1 MVQNWFS
8 YPNPAPGEEVVICGI
23 SGLFPKSDNII
34 ELKHNLYNGI
44 NLISE
49 DNSASNPDIPK
60 YMGRVNANVLSEFD
74 NKFFN
79 IPDEQIYSM
88 DPMTRVH
95 LEKAYEAIIDA
106 GLNPDDLRGTK
117 TGVYTAS
124 SFSEAD
130 YDWINSPAN
139 VDGYGAIGTS
149 IKGMLANRISQ
160 WLDLHGPSYNVDTAC
175 SSFLYAVEHAYRDL
189 RAGFV
194 DCALVGTA
202 NLCMSE
208 MTTLQFVH
216 LGLLSKEGACR
227 TFDEK
232 ANGYVRSETIGCV
245 VLMRAKDAK
254 RIYSYI
260 VHSKT
265 NCDGYKPQGIT
276 FPSAEG
282 QHKLL
287 SEFYNEITI
296 LPKDINYV
304 ECHGTGTKVGDV
316 EECISVEK
324 IFCKDRKSPLK
335 IGSVKSNLGHSEP
348 SSGLCSIAKCILS
361 MESGL
366 IPPNLHYN
374 NPKKEIQG
382 ITENKMEVVDKI
394 TPLDGDYMAVSGFGF
409 GGANAHLLLRRFE
422 KMKKNNGYPSDD
434 LPRLVCVSGRTQDAV
449 NTIIHDLQ
457 KRSIDVEHVRLYH
470 EVYRKNIKNHE
481 YRGYV
486 LLQKSEPRNIGHAT
500 KFIKNLATPAI
511 CYVFTGVGSQWAGMG
526 ITLMQIPKFAATMH
540 KLNKYLDPLCVNIVK
555 IITDTNPKVFDN
567 PLYAILGTTAIQIGL
582 VDVLNAIGI
591 EADHMIG
598 YSTGEF
604 ACAYADNC
612 LTAEQTIL
620 AAYYRGLTLFDSKM
634 IGKSM
639 AMRDVNSNELLNDY
653 TTEIDRDEHINKR
666 NRMENSGLVGSGLLK
681 ELRKLIPNPKSKS
694 KKWISKTES
703 TNMKNNENHELFILE
718 ISPANSL
725 VDLLK
730 DVIDKENVLIGSLM
744 QKNDYDL
751 NTFFNIIGNLY
762 TKGFNPQLAT
772 LYPEVQFPVSCGTPM
787 IGHTVKWDHSRKW
800 PVPKEGFSWV
810 DTSLEKTILIDVTK
824 PTYEYLTGHIVD
836 GRNLFPATGYLVL
849 MWNALSEIEGELLE
863 NIAVEFDDVKFLR
876 ATNIPKKNTLT
887 FSMMIQKGTG
897 NFEILESDSVVVT
910 GRLKRLP
917 HNSKELLKLPEVKP
931 IVNDTDKL
939 PLNSR
944 DIYKEL
950 RLRGYNYQNEFK
962 GIISTDNSGFVGQI
976 QWKPSM
982 WTAFMD
988 NMLQLQ
994 ILQED
999 ARFLYVP
1006 TSIRKLTIYPH
1017 EHFQHIQ
1024 EHEDGGQSITVTNYK
1039 EYKVLQGGGI
1049 QIEDLMAT
1057 SINRRK
1063 PLAEAVLEKQE
1074 FVPLINCISQKYTV
1088 VDAMRIFFQIGL
1100 ENNPSV
1106 KVKVVEV
1113 DNEVNDIL
1121 APVIFEVLS
1130 DLPLIQPDITV
1141 LSSRSFQL
1149 PNNCQVSNKPLE
1161 TESKADYIVTYDLI
1175 NNPNVSIQFNI
1186 KTS

>member
-1 MVQNWFS
+1 
-8 YPNPAPGEEVVICGI
+8 
-23 SGLFPKSDNII
+23 
-34 ELKHNLYNGI
+34 
-44 NLISE
+44 
-49 DNSASNPDIPK
+49 
-60 YMGRVNANVLSEFD
+60 
-74 NKFFN
+74 
-79 IPDEQIYSM
+79 
-88 DPMTRVH
+88 
-95 LEKAYEAIIDA
+95 
-106 GLNPDDLRGTK
+106 
-117 TGVYTAS
+117 
-124 SFSEAD
+124 
-130 YDWINSPAN
+130 
-139 VDGYGAIGTS
+139 
-149 IKGMLANRISQ
+149 
-160 WLDLHGPSYNVDTAC
+160 
-175 SSFLYAVEHAYRDL
+175 
-189 RAGFV
+189 
-194 DCALVGTA
+194 
-202 NLCMSE
+202 
-208 MTTLQFVH
+208 
-216 LGLLSKEGACR
+216 
-227 TFDEK
+227 
-232 ANGYVRSETIGCV
+232 
-245 VLMRAKDAK
+245 
-254 RIYSYI
+254 
-260 VHSKT
+260 
-265 NCDGYKPQGIT
+265 
-276 FPSAEG
+276 
-282 QHKLL
+282 
-287 SEFYNEITI
+287 
-296 LPKDINYV
+296 
-304 ECHGTGTKVGDV
+304 
-316 EECISVEK
+316 
-324 IFCKDRKSPLK
+324 
-335 IGSVKSNLGHSEP
+335 
-348 SSGLCSIAKCILS
+348 
-361 MESGL
+361 
-366 IPPNLHYN
+366 
-374 NPKKEIQG
+374 
-382 ITENKMEVVDKI
+382 
-394 TPLDGDYMAVSGFGF
+394 
-409 GGANAHLLLRRFE
+409 
-422 KMKKNNGYPSDD
+422 
-434 LPRLVCVSGRTQDAV
+434 
-449 NTIIHDLQ
+449 
-457 KRSIDVEHVRLYH
+457 
-470 EVYRKNIKNHE
+470 
-481 YRGYV
+481 
-486 LLQKSEPRNIGHAT
+486 
-500 KFIKNLATPAI
+500 
-511 CYVFTGVGSQWAGMG
+511 MG

-540 KLNKYLDPLCVNIVK
+540 KLNKYLDPLCVDIVK

-591 EADHMIG
+591 KADHMIG

-604 ACAYADNC
+604 ACAYSDNC

-639 AMRDVNSNELLNDY
+639 AVTDLNSNELLNDY
-653 TTEIDRDEHINKR
+653 TTETNSDEHINKR
-666 NRMENSGLVGSGLLK
+666 NSMGISGLVEPGLLK

-694 KKWISKTES
+694 NKWITKRES
-703 TNMKNNENHELFILE
+703 TNMKNNANDELFILE
-718 ISPANSL
+718 ISPDNSL

-730 DVIDKENVLIGSLM
+730 DVIDKKNVFIGSL
-744 QKNDYDL
+744 
-751 NTFFNIIGNLY
+751 ILY

-787 IGHTVKWDHSRKW
+787 IGHTVKWEHSRKW

-824 PTYEYLTGHIVD
+824 PTYEYLTGHVVD

-863 NIAVEFDDVKFLR
+863 NIAVEFEDVKFLR

-887 FSMMIQKGTG
+887 FGMMIQKGTG

-976 QWKPSM
+976 QWKPNM

-999 ARFLYVP
+999 ARYLYVP

-1024 EHEDGGQSITVTNYK
+1024 EHEDGRQSITVTNYK

-1049 QIEDLMAT
+1049 QIEGLMAT

-1063 PLAEAVLEKQE
+1063 PLAESVLEKQE

-1161 TESKADYIVTYDLI
+1161 TESKADYIVTYDLL
-1175 NNPNVSIQFNI
+1175 NNPNKLSVIGTVSKNKDSFY
-1186 KTS
+1186 T